1 MIYSRSAE
9 YAIRALAHLARRN
22 GGRGAAPACVM
33 AKTIAE
39 EEGIPAQFLAK
50 LLQQMA
56 RAGFLKSTKGPTGGF
71 ALAEPAREI
80 ALVRIIETVDGLEDQ
95 KRCPF
100 SGGLCSDADPCG
112 MHDKWKPLRQRIMDY
127 LEKTSIEDLARSLG
141 GRETGKDPGE
151 QKKGAR
157 APKSRGGRASAATKR

>member
-1 MIYSRSAE
+1 M
-9 YAIRALAHLARRN
+9 AHLARRN
-22 GGRGAAPACVM
+22 GGRGSAPACVM

-141 GRETGKDPGE
+141 GKDQGLKTQGGKPE
-151 QKKGAR
+151 A
-157 APKSRGGRASAATKR
+157 RGGRAAGRKKR